1 MLFFLDSSPCSCW
14 NNGHRERGRELSCG
28 VQTDASLVMST
39 SIGLTEAHKVS
50 APLLSTS

>member
-1 MLFFLDSSPCSCW
+1 MDIE
-14 NNGHRERGRELSCG
+14 GEGRELPCG

-39 SIGLTEAHKVS
+39 SIGLIEAHKVS